1 MASDAELIAECLAGS
16 EAGWH
21 EVHRRYHR
29 LVRSIASSYGLRGP
43 DVDDIEQLTF
53 MILQSSLARLRP
65 GSRLAP
71 WLSTVARRHTWRLL
85 ERRRRESLH
94 DDVGDMAGPQ
104 LGNDVDTGVLRAAE
118 DEALRAAL
126 VQLPARY
133 RLLLEALYLRGD
145 EPSYAEIAAEFGM
158 PIGSIGP
165 TRARCLQKLREI
177 LESADR
183 PTDDQRLSPISKEQ

>member
-1 MASDAELIAECLAGS
+1 MASDAELIAQCRAGS

-53 MILQSSLARLRP
+53 MILQSSLERLRP
-65 GSRLAP
+65 DSRLAP
-71 WLSTVARRHTWRLL
+71 WLSTVARRHTWRVL
-85 ERRRRESLH
+85 ERRRREAVQ
-94 DDVGDMAGPQ
+94 DDLEAAATRTRVTA
-104 LGNDVDTGVLRAAE
+104 DVDAGVLRAAE
-118 DEALRAAL
+118 DAALRAAL
-126 VQLPARY
+126 VQLPAKY
-133 RLLLEALYLRGD
+133 RLLLEVLYLRGE
-145 EPSYAEIAAEFGM
+145 EPSYAEVSAELGI

-177 LESADR
+177 LEATDQ
-183 PTDDQRLSPISKEQ
+183 TDDRRLSPTTKER